1 MMSITIY
8 SVCFLTPVF
17 KNLCVTVFLF
27 MKIASLV
34 VLVVLLNGLL
44 GWSINL
50 PQDVGADVPSGKLNS
65 LSFAPFREGQGPLDE
80 KFPTPEQIDADLRL
94 MGEKTHT
101 IRTYASAEGSMP
113 TIPALAR
120 KYGLKMIQGAWLG
133 SIKEDNKAEI
143 AEVIRSANA
152 NPDVVKRVIVGNEVL
167 LRGDLDS
174 KKIIEYIREVKR
186 SVKQPVSY
194 ADVWSMYMK
203 HPELIKEVDFI
214 TIHILPYWE
223 DEPITVDQ
231 APKHIERIFK
241 QVQQEADAIAPGK
254 PILIGESGWPGEG
267 RQRGWSVPS
276 VVNEAKFI
284 RALIE
289 VANKN
294 GFDYNIVEAFNQ
306 SWKSEL
312 EGVVG
317 ANWGLYS
324 VDRKEVFPL
333 TGKVYENP
341 DWLKGVIASTILFLI
356 IVAYYWKSLQSLSL
370 SRVAFFLLFSQLL
383 TLLLANMV
391 ENLWYTSYSDW
402 QRFQTVLTVG
412 LNAILAGLILQRSYG
427 LLANKAVN
435 PKFGAWIYTLYM
447 LFAGFAVYKTFGLA
461 LNGRYISFPTVAVY
475 VPVVGMFGLMIIS
488 YMTESP
494 WSLKAVEINRLAGH
508 PNAKADQDKIMG
520 YALLIVGMTLII
532 WETKAFMISRDFIL
546 AYPNIG
552 ERIGVA
558 FIFSVTNY
566 QLMAWLMCLA
576 ILALPLLVSG
586 DKK

>member
-1 MMSITIY
+1 
-8 SVCFLTPVF
+8 
-17 KNLCVTVFLF
+17 
-27 MKIASLV
+27 MKIASFA

-44 GWSINL
+44 SWSFNL
-50 PQDVGADVPSGKLNS
+50 PQDVGPDVPSGKLNS
-65 LSFAPFREGQGPLDE
+65 LSFAPFREGQGPIDE

-94 MGEKTHT
+94 MGEKTHS

-113 TIPALAR
+113 AIPALAQ
-120 KYGLKMIQGAWLG
+120 KHGLKMIQGGWLG
-133 SIKEDNKAEI
+133 GIKADNKIEMAEL
-143 AEVIRSANA
+143 IRSANA

-167 LRGDLDS
+167 LRGDLQS
-174 KKIIEYIREVKR
+174 GQLIEYIREVKR

-203 HPELIKEVDFI
+203 YPELIREVDFI

-231 APKHIERIFK
+231 APAHIERIFK
-241 QVQQEADAIAPGK
+241 QVQQEAEAIAPGK

-341 DWLKGVIASTILFLI
+341 DWFNGVIASTILFLI
-356 IVAYYWKSLQSLSL
+356 IIACCWKPLRSLSTMRL
-370 SRVAFFLLFSQLL
+370 AFFLAFAQLL
-383 TLLLANMV
+383 SFLLPNML

-402 QRFQTVLTVG
+402 QRFQTLLIVG
-412 LNAILAGLILQRSYG
+412 LNAILAGLILQRGYG
-427 LLANKAVN
+427 LLANRAAN
-435 PKFGAWIYTLYM
+435 PKFGAWIYTLYIV
-447 LFAGFAVYKTFGLA
+447 FALYAVYKTFGLA
-461 LNGRYISFPTVAVY
+461 INGRYISFPTTAAY
-475 VPVVGMFGLMIIS
+475 IPVVGTFGLMIIS
-488 YMTESP
+488 YITERP
-494 WSLKAVEINRLAGH
+494 WSLKSIEINRLAGH
-508 PNAKADQDKIMG
+508 LKLKAEQDKIIG
-520 YALLIVGMTLII
+520 YGLLIVGLILII
-532 WETKAFMISRDFIL
+532 WETKAFIVSRDFIL
-546 AYPNIG
+546 AYPNIF
-552 ERIGVA
+552 ERTGLA
-558 FIFSVTNY
+558 FVFSVTNC
-566 QLMAWLMCLA
+566 QLVVWLMCLA
-576 ILALPLLVSG
+576 ILALPLLVSNG
-586 DKK
+586 KTGKT

>member
-1 MMSITIY
+1 
-8 SVCFLTPVF
+8 
-17 KNLCVTVFLF
+17 
-27 MKIASLV
+27 MKIASFVALI
-34 VLVVLLNGLL
+34 VLLNGLL
-44 GWSINL
+44 GWLTNL
-50 PQDVGADVPSGKLNS
+50 PQDVGPDVPSGKLNS
-65 LSFAPFREGQGPLDE
+65 LSFAPFREGQGPMDE

-94 MGEKTHT
+94 MGEKTHS

-113 TIPALAR
+113 VIPALAK

-133 SIKEDNKAEI
+133 TIKADNQTEVD
-143 AEVIRSANA
+143 EVIRSANA
-152 NPDVVKRVIVGNEVL
+152 HPDVINRVIVGNEVL
-167 LRGDLDS
+167 LRGDL
-174 KKIIEYIREVKR
+174 KPAQLIEYIRAVKR

-203 HPELIKEVDFI
+203 YPELIKEVDFI

-254 PILIGESGWPGEG
+254 PILIGESGWPGAG
-267 RQRGWSVPS
+267 RQRGWAVPS

-324 VDRKEVFPL
+324 VNGKEVFPL

-341 DWLKGVIASTILFLI
+341 DWLKGRIASTLFFLI
-356 IVAYYWKSLQSLSL
+356 IVACCWKPLQSLSSMRL
-370 SRVAFFLLFSQLL
+370 AVFLVFSQLL
-383 TLLLANMV
+383 TLLLASMA
-391 ENLWYTSYSDW
+391 ENLWYTSYSEW
-402 QRFQTVLTVG
+402 QRLQTGLTVG
-412 LNAILAGLILQRSYG
+412 LNAILAGLILQRGYG
-427 LLANKAVN
+427 LLARRAAHL
-435 PKFGAWIYTLYM
+435 KFGAWIYTLYI

-461 LNGRYISFPTVAVY
+461 INGRYISFPTVAVY
-475 VPVVGMFGLMIIS
+475 IPVVGVFGLMLIS
-488 YMTESP
+488 YMTERP
-494 WSLKAVEINRLAGH
+494 WSLKSVEINRLAG
-508 PNAKADQDKIMG
+508 NSNTKADQDKIMG
-520 YALLIVGMTLII
+520 YALLAGGLMLII
-532 WETKAFMISRDFIL
+532 WESKAFMISRDFIL
-546 AYPNIG
+546 AYPDVL
-552 ERIGVA
+552 ERTGVA
-558 FIFSVTNY
+558 LVFSISNC
-566 QLMAWLMCLA
+566 QLLGWLMCLV
-576 ILALPLLVSG
+576 ILALPLLVG
-586 DKK
+586 ADKTGKRLHE

>member
-1 MMSITIY
+1 
-8 SVCFLTPVF
+8 
-17 KNLCVTVFLF
+17 
-27 MKIASLV
+27 MKIVSFA

-44 GWSINL
+44 SWSFNL
-50 PQDVGADVPSGKLNS
+50 PQDVGPDVPSGKLNS
-65 LSFAPFREGQGPLDE
+65 LSFAPFREGQGPIDE

-94 MGEKTHT
+94 MGEKTHS

-113 TIPALAR
+113 AIPALAQ
-120 KYGLKMIQGAWLG
+120 KHGLKMIQGAWLG
-133 SIKEDNKAEI
+133 GIKADNKVEI
-143 AEVIRSANA
+143 AELIRSANA

-167 LRGDLDS
+167 LRGDLQS
-174 KKIIEYIREVKR
+174 GQLIEYIREVKR
-186 SVKQPVSY
+186 AVKQPVSY

-203 HPELIKEVDFI
+203 YPELIREVDFI

-231 APKHIERIFK
+231 APAHIERIFK
-241 QVQQEADAIAPGK
+241 QVQQEAEAIAPGK

-317 ANWGLYS
+317 ANWGLFS

-341 DWLKGVIASTILFLI
+341 DWRNGVIASTILFLI
-356 IVAYYWKSLQSLSL
+356 IVACCWKLLRSLSTMRL
-370 SRVAFFLLFSQLL
+370 AFFLAFSQLL
-383 TLLLANMV
+383 SFLLPNML

-402 QRFQTVLTVG
+402 QRFQTLLIVG
-412 LNAILAGLILQRSYG
+412 LNTILAGLILQRCYG
-427 LLANKAVN
+427 LLANRAVN
-435 PKFGAWIYTLYM
+435 PKFGAWIYTLYIV
-447 LFAGFAVYKTFGLA
+447 FAGYAVYKTFGLA
-461 LNGRYISFPTVAVY
+461 INGRYISFPIVAVY
-475 VPVVGMFGLMIIS
+475 IPVVGMFGLMIAS
-488 YMTESP
+488 YIAERP
-494 WSLKAVEINRLAGH
+494 WSLRCIDINRLAGH
-508 PNAKADQDKIMG
+508 LKAKADQNKILS
-520 YALLIVGMTLII
+520 YALLIVGLILVI
-532 WETKAFMISRDFIL
+532 WETKAFIVSRDFIL
-546 AYPNIG
+546 AYPNVA

-558 FIFSVTNY
+558 FVYTVTNC
-566 QLMAWLMCLA
+566 QLMIWLMCLVV
-576 ILALPLLVSG
+576 LSLPLRINNTQS
-586 DKK
+586 KQ